1 MCRLRQLRDTW
12 SRHLDLVCIGAD
24 ARRRNMHGPGSRK
37 QSKQGLNTE
46 HTEKKLKPQVTQ
58 RKNIGNARWIRR
70 TSRHSMNSL
79 CETRWLEL
87 LLCGLCVKA
96 LLCDAANPPAVEGQP
111 IRPDRTRRSNA
122 IALTKSA
129 NLPRLIGRHALSVA
143 LRGSRSASVLKAS
156 FVATRHDVALL
167 SQAPLHTL
175 RQDRPRRMLQPGGRR
190 PPQLPDPLRPRLAGC
205 AAISCVAIR
214 DDCETR
220 SAPPGSTAGPGGSRS
235 APARSASA
243 VSHAGSGGLTPQQT
257 RRS

>member
-1 MCRLRQLRDTW
+1 L
-12 SRHLDLVCIGAD
+12 SFFSAASV
-24 ARRRNMHGPGSRK
+24 
-37 QSKQGLNTE
+37 
-46 HTEKKLKPQVTQ
+46 LKPCCAMLQ
-58 RKNIGNARWIRR
+58 I
-70 TSRHSMNSL
+70 
-79 CETRWLEL
+79 
-87 LLCGLCVKA
+87 
-96 LLCDAANPPAVEGQP
+96 PPAVEGQP
-111 IRPDRTRRSNA
+111 IRPDRPRRSNA